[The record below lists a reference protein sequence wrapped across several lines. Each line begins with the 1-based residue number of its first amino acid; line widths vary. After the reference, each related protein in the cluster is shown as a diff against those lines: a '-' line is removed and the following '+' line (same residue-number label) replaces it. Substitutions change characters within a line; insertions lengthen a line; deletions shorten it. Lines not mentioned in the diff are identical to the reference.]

1 MDEMT
6 CPKCQGSMGSRQVGD
21 AVVAKCSSCAGIFLE
36 RADVGSLS
44 EAENDWH
51 ATTGPITQALPRI
64 TEDMTAP
71 PPSRPK
77 ARSFVES
84 LFDA

>member
-6 CPKCQGSMGSRQVGD
+6 CPKCQGTMKSREIGG
-21 AVVAKCSSCAGIFLE
+21 AFLAKCSSCFGIFLE
-36 RADVGSLS
+36 RADAGLLS

-51 ATTGPITQALPRI
+51 INSGPMTEPLPRI
-64 TEDMTAP
+64 TADMAP
-71 PPSRPK
+71 PPPGRPR
-77 ARSFVES
+77 ARSFLES

>member
-1 MDEMT
+1 MDDMI
-6 CPKCQGSMGSRQVGD
+6 CPKCQGTMQSREIGG
-21 AVVAKCSSCAGIFLE
+21 AYVARCSSCSGIFLE
-36 RADVGSLS
+36 RADAGALS

-51 ATTGPITQALPRI
+51 LSSGPMTEPLPRI
-64 TEDMTAP
+64 TPDMP
-71 PPSRPK
+71 PPPPGRPR

>member
-6 CPKCQGSMGSRQVGD
+6 CPKCQGTMASRQIGD
-21 AVVAKCSSCAGIFLE
+21 AIVAKCTSCSGIFLE
-36 RADVGSLS
+36 RADVGALS

-51 ATTGPITQALPRI
+51 LSSGPMTEPLPRI
-64 TEDMTAP
+64 TADMTAP

-77 ARSFVES
+77 ARSYMES
-84 LFDA
+84 LFNA

>member
-6 CPKCQGSMGSRQVGD
+6 CPKCQGTMASRQVGD
-21 AVVAKCSSCAGIFLE
+21 ATVASCSSCNGIFLE
-36 RADVGSLS
+36 KADVGALS

-51 ATTGPITQALPRI
+51 LSSGPRTEPLPRI
-64 TEDMTAP
+64 TADMAP
-71 PPSRPK
+71 PPPGRPR

-84 LFDA
+84 LFEG

>member
-6 CPKCQGSMGSRQVGD
+6 CPKCQGTMASRQVGD
-21 AVVAKCSSCAGIFLE
+21 ATVARCSSCNGIFLE
-36 RADVGSLS
+36 KADVGALS

-51 ATTGPITQALPRI
+51 LSSGPRTEPLPRI
-64 TEDMTAP
+64 TADMAP
-71 PPSRPK
+71 PPPGRPR

-84 LFDA
+84 LFEG